1 MIKENRKLLIILAPC
16 TVVIF
21 FVLFYLC
28 SDSKVINE
36 MTIKENLIPVEKLIT
51 NEYSFTDVLEFSD
64 SNEWIV
70 LNSLTKNKYIATIEG
85 KVYTETNLENL
96 ECIPKIHKNKLKEIT
111 FKVPHSNVSDVYI
124 DHSSLKVLEK
134 RNGLHNPVQPEDTN
148 EILIDLENNKVEHLK
163 EIGVL
168 EKADEETKN
177 ILERHVYESYGDE
190 VNVNIEFF

>member
-36 MTIKENLIPVEKLIT
+36 VTIKENLIPVEKLIT

-134 RNGLHNPVQPEDTN
+134 RNGLYNPVQPEDTN
-148 EILIDLENNKVEHLK
+148 
-163 EIGVL
+163 
-168 EKADEETKN
+168 
-177 ILERHVYESYGDE
+177 
-190 VNVNIEFF
+190 